1 MMKTWIRR
9 GSQSALAILAGT
21 FLLSGEAFAQS
32 LRFWTTEEQPD
43 RLAKQEQM
51 AADFKSQTGVSVEV
65 IPISEKDLGTRATA
79 AFAAGDLPDVIYHPL
94 QYALPWAESGLLDTE
109 AATEVIYGLRA
120 STFSPGA
127 LDMAA
132 IRGGYASVPVDG
144 WTQLVVYRKDLF
156 EAHGLNPPNS
166 YANIEAALEKLH
178 NPPSMYGFVAPNK
191 IDEAFMSQVL
201 EHVFLSNGVSPVNQ
215 QGLQEL
221 DEKATVEVLNFYKK
235 IQDASPEGE
244 LFWKQSRE
252 MFFAGQAAMIIWSPF
267 ILDEL
272 AGLRDSAPPTINSDP
287 TSKEL
292 ASKTGV
298 ITTLAGPSNPD
309 GAAWADIRY
318 FGITADAD
326 TDNAMEFVRFSMT
339 DGYVQTLSIAPEG
352 KFPVRRGDSKN
363 PGLYLDAWSKLPVGV
378 DRKAPLADLYP
389 AEVISSIAAGLETA
403 NRWGVR
409 EGQLALASKIVN
421 AKVLNRLVREFIDGE
436 RSATATVQLMNQE
449 LAQIN

>member
-1 MMKTWIRR
+1 MKTWIRR

-244 LFWKQSRE
+244 LYWQQSRA
-252 MFFAGQAAMIIWSPF
+252 MYFAGEAAMIIWSPF

>member
-9 GSQSALAILAGT
+9 GSQSAFAILAGT
-21 FLLSGEAFAQS
+21 LLISGEAFAQS

-51 AADFKSQTGVSVEV
+51 AADFKSKTGISVEV
-65 IPISEKDLGTRATA
+65 IPISESDLGTRATA
-79 AFAAGDLPDVIYHPL
+79 AFAAGDLPDVIYHTL

-109 AATEVIYGLRA
+109 AATEVIYGLQA

-132 IRGGYASVPVDG
+132 VRGGYASVPVDG
-144 WTQLVVYRKDLF
+144 WTQMVVYRKDLF

-191 IDEAFMSQVL
+191 IDENFMSQVL
-201 EHVFLSNGVSPVNQ
+201 EHVFLANGVSPVNG
-215 QGLQEL
+215 QGLQKL
-221 DEKATVEVLNFYKK
+221 DEKSTVEVLNFYKK

-244 LFWKQSRE
+244 LFWQQSRA
-252 MFFAGQAAMIIWSPF
+252 MYFAGEAAMIIWSPF

-292 ASKTGV
+292 ASKTGI
-298 ITTLAGPSNPD
+298 ITTLAGPSNPE
-309 GAAWADIRY
+309 GAAWADVKY

-339 DGYVQTLSIAPEG
+339 DGYVRTLSIAPEG

-363 PGLYLDAWSKLPVGV
+363 PELYLDAWSKLPVGV

-389 AEVISSIAAGLETA
+389 AEVVSSIAAGLETA
-403 NRWGVR
+403 SRWGVR
-409 EGQLALASKIVN
+409 EGQLALASKIIN
-421 AKVLNRLVREFIDGE
+421 TKVLNRLVREFIDEE

-449 LAQIN
+449 LAKVN

>member
-9 GSQSALAILAGT
+9 GSQSAFAILAGT
-21 FLLSGEAFAQS
+21 LLISGEAFAQS

-51 AADFKSQTGVSVEV
+51 AADFKSKTGISVEV
-65 IPISEKDLGTRATA
+65 IPISESDLGTRATA
-79 AFAAGDLPDVIYHPL
+79 AFAAGDLPDVIYHTL

-132 IRGGYASVPVDG
+132 VRGGYASVPVDG
-144 WTQLVVYRKDLF
+144 WTQMVVYRKDLF

-191 IDEAFMSQVL
+191 IDENFMSQVL
-201 EHVFLSNGVSPVNQ
+201 EHVFLANGVSPVNG
-215 QGLQEL
+215 QGLQKL
-221 DEKATVEVLNFYKK
+221 DEKSTVEVLNFYKK

-244 LFWKQSRE
+244 LFWQQSRA
-252 MFFAGQAAMIIWSPF
+252 MYFAGEAAMIIWSPF

-292 ASKTGV
+292 ASKTGI
-298 ITTLAGPSNPD
+298 ITTLAGPSNPE
-309 GAAWADIRY
+309 GAAWADVKY

-339 DGYVQTLSIAPEG
+339 DGYVRTLSIAPEG
-352 KFPVRRGDSKN
+352 KFPVRRGDSEN
-363 PGLYLDAWSKLPVGV
+363 PELYLDAWSKLPVGV

-389 AEVISSIAAGLETA
+389 AEVVSSIAAGLETA
-403 NRWGVR
+403 SRWGVR
-409 EGQLALASKIVN
+409 EGQLALASKIIN
-421 AKVLNRLVREFIDGE
+421 TRVLNRLVREFIDEE

-449 LAQIN
+449 LAKVN

>member
-1 MMKTWIRR
+1 MKTWIRR

-235 IQDASPEGE
+235 IQEASPEGE

-326 TDNAMEFVRFSMT
+326 TDNAMDFVRFSMT

-409 EGQLALASKIVN
+409 EGQLALASRIVN

>member
-1 MMKTWIRR
+1 MKTWIRR

-156 EAHGLNPPNS
+156 EAQDLNPPNS

-235 IQDASPEGE
+235 IQDASPKGE

-326 TDNAMEFVRFSMT
+326 TDNAMDFVRFSMT

>member
-1 MMKTWIRR
+1 MIKTWIRR
-9 GSQSALAILAGT
+9 GSQSAFAILAGT
-21 FLLSGEAFAQS
+21 LLISGEAFAQS

-51 AADFKSQTGVSVEV
+51 AADFKSKTGISVEV
-65 IPISEKDLGTRATA
+65 IPISESDLGTRATA
-79 AFAAGDLPDVIYHPL
+79 AFAAGDLPDVIYHTL

-132 IRGGYASVPVDG
+132 VRGGYASVPVDG
-144 WTQLVVYRKDLF
+144 WTQMVVYRKDLF

-166 YANIEAALEKLH
+166 YANIEAALQKLH

-191 IDEAFMSQVL
+191 IDENFMSQVL
-201 EHVFLSNGVSPVNQ
+201 EHVFLANGVSPVDD
-215 QGLQEL
+215 QGLQKL
-221 DEKATVEVLNFYKK
+221 DEKSTIEVLNFYKK

-244 LFWKQSRE
+244 LFWQQSRA
-252 MFFAGQAAMIIWSPF
+252 MYFAGEAAMIIWSPF

-287 TSKEL
+287 TSREL
-292 ASKTGV
+292 ASKTGI
-298 ITTLAGPSNPD
+298 ITTLAGPSNSE
-309 GAAWADIRY
+309 GAAWADVRY

-339 DGYVQTLSIAPEG
+339 DGYVRTLSIAPEG
-352 KFPVRRGDSKN
+352 KFPVRRGDAKN
-363 PGLYLDAWSKLPVGV
+363 PEIYLDAWSKLPVGV

-389 AEVISSIAAGLETA
+389 AKVISSIAAGLETA
-403 NRWGVR
+403 SRWGVR
-409 EGQLALASKIVN
+409 EGQLALASKIIN
-421 AKVLNRLVREFIDGE
+421 TKVLNRLVREFIDEE

-449 LAQIN
+449 LAKVN

>member
-1 MMKTWIRR
+1 MKTWIRR

-51 AADFKSQTGVSVEV
+51 AVDFKSQTGVSVEV

-235 IQDASPEGE
+235 IQEASPEGE

-409 EGQLALASKIVN
+409 EGQLALASRIVN